1 MLVRDYMTP
10 HPPMLHSDETI
21 KAAAHFFRKYKISGA
36 PVVHASGAM
45 CGILTT
51 TDIIRS
57 VMDNISRDEPVSTI
71 MTRNVFH
78 VREDCP
84 LEEARKLP
92 YNCLPVVAAEGG
104 HVVGMITR
112 EELLNAYYTQSQRIT
127 DEVHTLVRSAREG
140 IIVVDALGTVITYN
154 EAAAKLIGVPVEEA
168 IGRPVHAVIPNS
180 GLKQVLDS
188 GQAERDC
195 QMTHGGRTILSN
207 RSPIFEGRKVVG
219 ALAILQDTS
228 ELREIVTQ
236 LMDAQHH
243 VDDLLAIFEN
253 ARQGIIVVDQNGV
266 ICRVNKSYES
276 TFNIHRDDLLGRPV
290 TDVIENTRLHIVAQT
305 GIPEFGEIQ
314 NVKGRQI
321 IVNRIPVF
329 KNGKITGAIGEALF
343 RDISEVSYLL
353 QRLQQLE
360 RQVSR
365 YQSELSEARGHKD
378 SDTQS
383 FDSIIGS
390 SRIMAK
396 TKRLAI
402 RASQSDSNV
411 LLLGESGTGKELFA
425 YAIHK
430 ASKRHAMPF
439 ITVNCAAIPDELLEL
454 ELFGYD
460 EGAFTGAKRGGKKG
474 KFELADKG
482 TLFLDEIGDM
492 PLSMQAKIL
501 RALED
506 RVVDHIGGNKSVICD
521 ARIIAA
527 TNRPLTSMVQQG
539 TFREDL
545 YYRLNVIRVNLPTLR
560 ERREDIGELI
570 QTLMPQICQA
580 ANRSALAFTPE
591 AMVLLRDYGWP
602 GNVRELINVLTQ
614 LAATTDSSLIL
625 PRHLL
630 DINSTLGLN
639 RSDSPDFDSERS
651 RIMEAL
657 TISKG
662 NKVMAAKLLN
672 CHRSTLYEKMRKYN
686 L

>member
-10 HPPMLHSDETI
+10 HPFLLQANETI
-21 KAAAHFFRKYKISGA
+21 KGAAHFFRQYELSAA
-36 PVVHASGAM
+36 PVIDEAGTI
-45 CGILTT
+45 CGILTAS
-51 TDIIRS
+51 DLIRS
-57 VMDNISRDEPVSTI
+57 IVGDLSCREPVKAV
-71 MTRNVFH
+71 MTKNVFA
-78 VREDCP
+78 VGEDCP
-84 LEEARKLP
+84 LEEVRKLP
-92 YNCLPVVAAEGG
+92 YPCLPVVGKDNR
-104 HVVGMITR
+104 VVGMITR
-112 EELLNAYYTQSQRIT
+112 RDLLNAYYTQSRRVA
-127 DEVHTLVRSAREG
+127 DEVQALVGSAREG
-140 IIVVDALGTVITYN
+140 IIVVDASGVVKTYN
-154 EAAAKLIGVPVEEA
+154 DAAAKLIGMPAEEA
-168 IGRPVHAVIPNS
+168 IGRPIQAVIPNS
-180 GLKQVLDS
+180 GLRRVLDS
-188 GQAERDC
+188 GEAERDC
-195 QMTHGGRTILSN
+195 QVTLGGRTILSN

-228 ELREIVTQ
+228 ALREVVTQ

-243 VDDLLAIFEN
+243 VEDLIAIFEN
-253 ARQGIIVVDQNGV
+253 ARQGIIVVDQKGI
-266 ICRVNKSYES
+266 ICRVNKSYEN
-276 TFNIHRDDLLGRPV
+276 TFNIQREDMLGRPV
-290 TDVIENTRLHIVAQT
+290 IDVIENTRLHIVAQT

-314 NVKGRQI
+314 KVKGRQI

-329 KNGKITGAIGEALF
+329 KNGKITGAIGETLF
-343 RDISEVSYLL
+343 RDISEVSYLW

-365 YQSELSEARGHKD
+365 YQSELSQVRGRKD
-378 SDTQS
+378 EIAQN
-383 FDSIIGS
+383 FGSIVGS
-390 SRIMAK
+390 SRIMDK
-396 TKRLAI
+396 TKNLAI
-402 RASQSDSNV
+402 RASQADSNV

-430 ASKRHAMPF
+430 AGKRQAMPF

-492 PLSMQAKIL
+492 PLAMQAKIL

-506 RVVDHIGGNKSVICD
+506 STVDHIGGSKAVACD

-527 TNRPLTSMVQQG
+527 TNRPLASMVQQG

-545 YYRLNVIRVNLPTLR
+545 YYRLNVFPIHIPPLR
-560 ERREDIGELI
+560 DRQEDIGELI
-570 QTLMPQICQA
+570 RTFLPEICQTA
-580 ANRSALAFTPE
+580 GRTVLQFAPE
-591 AMVLLRDYGWP
+591 AMALLRSYGWP

-614 LAATTDSSLIL
+614 LAATTDGSLVG
-625 PRHLL
+625 PRQLL
-630 DINSTLGLN
+630 EISPAFALN
-639 RSDSPDFDSERS
+639 PVDSGTDSERD
-651 RIMEAL
+651 RIVEAL
-657 TISKG
+657 EISRG